1 MRDRIFFFFVRNPTG
16 KEKGEIKK
24 VNLFTL
30 AESSL
35 SVLGGLQRGIKRP
48 MAPNR
53 NSGAG
58 RFSLL
63 LVCVCV
69 CVCFELLCGFSRGF
83 PFEESSDFR
92 VRRQSERDFFLYS

>member
-1 MRDRIFFFFVRNPTG
+1 MRNPTG

-69 CVCFELLCGFSRGF
+69 CVCFELLWASLEGF
-83 PFEESSDFR
+83 PLKRVQIFE
-92 VRRQSERDFFLYS
+92 